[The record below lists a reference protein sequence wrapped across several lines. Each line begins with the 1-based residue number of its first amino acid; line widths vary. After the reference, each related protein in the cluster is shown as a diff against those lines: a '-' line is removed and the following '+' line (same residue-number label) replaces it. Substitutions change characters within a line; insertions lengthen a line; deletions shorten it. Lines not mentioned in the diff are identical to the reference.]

1 MKYGFLPRAMWLVFR
16 GSFQKQL
23 SSITQQNSG
32 VLMRKALEAYRTILS
47 AIPKFDRDDRFVV
60 NILSASMLA
69 AVYLNLPKKPGLSA
83 MTNYYHNAMTQ
94 NAVMKIFLNQSNHYT
109 EISQAKLKRQA
120 EASQK
125 RANPY
130 TWKFRYEPGKNSN
143 SFTACFDTCGI
154 CYLFRKLGIAE
165 ILPAMCTYDY
175 DMAEFGGTVFTR
187 KYTLASGGPYCDC
200 HYCKK
205 EEQ

>member
-23 SSITQQNSG
+23 SFLTQQNSG
-32 VLMRKALEAYRTILS
+32 MLIRKAKKSYRTILNT
-47 AIPKFDRDDRFVV
+47 IPKFDRDDRFLV

-69 AVYLNLPKKPGLSA
+69 AVYLNLPKKPVLSV

-94 NAVMKIFLNQSNHYT
+94 NAVMKIFLNRSDHYT
-109 EISQAKLKRQA
+109 AISQAKLKWEA
-120 EASQK
+120 DASQK

-130 TWKFRYEPGKNSN
+130 TWKFRYESGKNLN
-143 SFTACFDTCGI
+143 SFTAYFDTCGI
-154 CYLFRKLGIAE
+154 CCLFRKLGIAE
-165 ILPAMCTYDY
+165 IIPAMCTYDY
-175 DMAEFGGTVFTR
+175 DMAELGGTVFTR
-187 KYTLASGGPYCDC
+187 QYTLAGGGPYCDC